1 MRYTGPKNRLAR
13 REGVDL
19 SLKTV
24 GSKSHSNL
32 LRRLN
37 IVPGQHG
44 ASRRRKLTDYGIQ
57 LREKQKLKRIYGLTE
72 KQMKNYFKKA
82 SKTLGNTSEILIQH
96 IERRLDNVAYKLG
109 FAPTRAAAR
118 QLVSHGH
125 VLVNQK
131 KVTIPSFEVRLGDVV
146 NLDEKATKIP
156 YITQILEKKD
166 FILAPWLEK
175 QGTIGKMIHLSG
187 QEYFK
192 DDVNLQLVVEFYSR

>member
-175 QGTIGKMIHLSG
+175 QGTNGKMIHLSG